1 VRLYSLGEARLPVV
15 DVQLRDYDEFPAE
28 VRGRLEQAQQQHKA
42 FYDCKHRPV
51 DFVVG
56 EWAWLRLLHRPI
68 ALLDVKGCGKLR
80 PKFFRPFQV
89 TEKIDDVAYRL
100 QLPAGA
106 RLHDVFHVSLLKK
119 FHGEVPTT
127 LRTLPPIRHD
137 RACPTPAT
145 VLRSRLARGQRKL
158 LV

>member
-1 VRLYSLGEARLPVV
+1 VHSYSPGEARLPVV

-28 VRGRLEQAQQQHKA
+28 VRGRLEQAQQHKA
-42 FYDCKHRPV
+42 FYGCKHRPV

-68 ALLDVKGCGKLR
+68 ALLDVKGCGKLG
-80 PKFFRPFQV
+80 PKFFGPFQV

-100 QLPAGA
+100 QLPMGA
-106 RLHDVFHVSLLKK
+106 CLHDVFHVSLLKK
-119 FHGEVPTT
+119 FHGEVPTSP
-127 LRTLPPIRHD
+127 RTLPPIWHD

-145 VLRSRLARGQRKL
+145 VLCSRRA
-158 LV
+158 